1 MHDEDEK
8 RHRTTPKASKQIL
21 HSCVGPFLLPPVV
34 AGGWWCVVVNGGC
47 VWWCHSNLS
56 LRLCM
61 QTSPSNFAFKIFALH
76 VFELRAAAFA
86 SSESIY
92 LRGAS
97 CYRALQVCVRFIV
110 VNARCVSFFF
120 LRRPVAATG
129 QGASITATIRA
140 WLRASVVMD
149 ARR

>member
-1 MHDEDEK
+1 M
-8 RHRTTPKASKQIL
+8 
-21 HSCVGPFLLPPVV
+21 
-34 AGGWWCVVVNGGC
+34 VVNGGC
-47 VWWCHSNLS
+47 VWWGLSNLS
-56 LRLCM
+56 LRHCK
-61 QTSPSNFAFKIFALH
+61 QTSPSNFALKIVALH
-76 VFELRAAAFA
+76 AFELRAAAFA